1 MKWKFCYEALEIYL
15 LELSINFQAAVDS
28 AYNLWFSTST
38 VTIQGL
44 SVEEVVLNQWALS
57 TINSKWP
64 KSNWKKPH
72 IFSLQ
77 WHQHYNLSLAQPRL
91 LVGPFIPWS
100 LNKMHS
106 SLYCIPGKICLLI
119 FRVLC
124 KAFGEND
131 RRERIEFWGICLIYR
146 FDDLGW
152 FIWWVWVVCVMVCIL
167 CSIFLWLDSQ
177 QCSVSCIS

>member
-1 MKWKFCYEALEIYL
+1 M
-15 LELSINFQAAVDS
+15 
-28 AYNLWFSTST
+28 
-38 VTIQGL
+38 IQGL
-44 SVEEVVLNQWALS
+44 SVEEVVLNQQL
-57 TINSKWP
+57 TINDQSLTGKNP
-64 KSNWKKPH
+64 C

-77 WHQHYNLSLAQPRL
+77 CHWYYNSSLAQPRL

-177 QCSVSCIS
+177 RCSVSCISQYNTQISENKKSQHLAPALWQPILEFK